1 MRVQDLM
8 TRQVATCLP
17 DDSLHHA
24 AQLMWEGDLGCL
36 PVCQRNGSGRIAG
49 IITDRDICMSAY
61 LQRKG
66 LLDMKVSDAMV
77 RLVQVCRP
85 SDSLTEA
92 GRLMGKFRIRRLP
105 VVDESGALIG
115 LIALADL
122 AREAQREQPLQSRQ
136 ITSNE
141 VGVTLASICQ
151 RAQSTPAVRT
161 PDVR

>member
-1 MRVQDLM
+1 MRVEDLM
-8 TRQVATCLP
+8 TRQVAACMP

-36 PVCQRNGSGRIAG
+36 PVCQPNGSGRVAG

-61 LQRKG
+61 LQRRA
-66 LLDMKVSDAMV
+66 LLNMKVSEAMV

-85 SDSLTEA
+85 SDSLSEA
-92 GRLMGKFRIRRLP
+92 GRLMCEFRVRRLP
-105 VVDESGALIG
+105 VVNESGALIG

-122 AREAQREQPLQSRQ
+122 AREAQREQSLQSRR
-136 ITSNE
+136 ITSND

-151 RAQSTPAVRT
+151 RAQPTSAVRT